1 MSGISDQVVIGA
13 ASKGIIQRQHQHNA
27 QVYKQLYQPNPF
39 ANETDEDL
47 ENYKREITRK
57 QKHVLVQGASI
68 GKKIFYSTLSNLI
81 IIGFL

>member
-1 MSGISDQVVIGA
+1 MSGTSDQIVIGA

-47 ENYKREITRK
+47 ENYRREVSRK
-57 QKHVLVQGASI
+57 QKITLAQGASI
-68 GKKIFYSTLSNLI
+68 GT
-81 IIGFL
+81 